1 MNGFYVNSMPVL
13 GFMLTYVSLLANIKL
28 VCIAPF
34 LINFV

>member
-13 GFMLTYVSLLANIKL
+13 GFMLTYVLLANIKF